1 MIVVVVTIMFTFAR
15 TSLDIVYAP
24 NIEDV
29 RFSVWLYLL
38 GVIPLM
44 HMVFGFAYY
53 IHIIKQNVSSNSQTY
68 QMFSLQSIF
77 TLFMVLLWIGWCI
90 TQLTGV
96 ATGGTN
102 GLFVSLGLELEL
114 SIGVI
119 TLTITNSNPK
129 GATASAISRKNN
141 SSNL

>member
-1 MIVVVVTIMFTFAR
+1 MIVVVMTVMFTFAR
-15 TSLDIVYAP
+15 TSLDVVRAP

-29 RFSVWLYLL
+29 KFSFWIFLL

-77 TLFMVLLWIGWCI
+77 TLFMVLLWIGWSI

-114 SIGVI
+114 SIGVL
-119 TLTITNSNPK
+119 TLTITNSNSK
-129 GATASAISRKNN
+129 GTTTSVLARK
-141 SSNL
+141 SNM